1 MAAVGHLACHPRS
14 HCVQSGPKAKPI
26 NKTPEKCSR
35 LINLSICSCKN
46 KKRKTNTLHSMANQF
61 YKPTD
66 SFLVTL
72 WTAVRERGW
81 GVRADQARWR
91 QRLNYKSKRAT
102 GCAEIVILIKLFY
115 NIVQHK
121 LNILNGCK
129 FNFEELQMS
138 AELHSLPKN
147 VVLFPCLCFPFFSKH
162 ISIYIY
168 LLLNI
173 VLNLNSNAAKQKC

>member
-1 MAAVGHLACHPRS
+1 M
-14 HCVQSGPKAKPI
+14 
-26 NKTPEKCSR
+26 
-35 LINLSICSCKN
+35 
-46 KKRKTNTLHSMANQF
+46 
-61 YKPTD
+61 
-66 SFLVTL
+66 
-72 WTAVRERGW
+72 
-81 GVRADQARWR
+81 RADQARWR
-91 QRLNYKSKRAT
+91 QRLNYKPKRAT

-138 AELHSLPKN
+138 AELHGLLNN

-162 ISIYIY
+162 IYIYIY